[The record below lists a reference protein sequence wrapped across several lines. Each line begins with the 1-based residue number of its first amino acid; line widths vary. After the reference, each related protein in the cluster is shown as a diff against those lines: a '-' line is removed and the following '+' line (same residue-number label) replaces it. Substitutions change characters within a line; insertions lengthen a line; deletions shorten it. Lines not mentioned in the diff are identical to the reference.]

1 MARLPVLWRSS
12 FASAFRTAL
21 ACSIVGVATLF
32 GPEALKRQI
41 AFPAFSYFNVIV
53 IMTDTTLGDALRG
66 CCYAIYATCLGAC
79 PAILS
84 LWLIGP
90 ANLTVGTAAGAV
102 AITAFIVVLPEN
114 THVIAK
120 RIALGQTV
128 LAYTIAYVNGAQTEP
143 IMHPLRVATST
154 AIGVAACV
162 LALLFPYPSLACSEV
177 KHNCH
182 LFAENVS
189 QRLNL
194 LVKAFSAEDNA
205 SSLSLVSQVKSLN
218 ASGAKLLQNIKS
230 KQESMQW
237 ERYPI
242 KFFRPYCKN
251 PGERLQEYETPLR
264 GMEMALVDNN
274 PPQFQVTLLSS
285 SEVKE
290 SLDCLTGHISKQ
302 VKGTQF
308 DLATVPESN
317 AENAVKFLQKLQ
329 PVTLQDLS
337 SFFFLFS
344 LKLLL
349 IKPSFSPLKDVS
361 SSNDKDGSKEQEERL
376 LNKIYSNL
384 AGQVK
389 KKRFLAALKCALS
402 LGLAVFFGSI
412 YSKPDGFWA
421 GLTVAI
427 SYVSARVATFRI
439 ANVKAQGTVLGSI
452 YGVLGCFVFV
462 KYKELRFISL
472 IPWFLVC
479 SFLRRSRMYGQAG
492 GISACIGAVL
502 ILGRRGFGPPSEFA
516 MARITQT
523 FIGLACSIVVELLFR
538 PTRASSLAKIQLSKS
553 LQLLNQCIISI
564 DYSSNSKLEETQKIL
579 KLHVTQLGKYIGEA
593 EVEPNFW
600 FLPFHSDCY
609 GKLMGSLSNV
619 VEYLHFV
626 AQALR
631 FLEQESA
638 TRPLWKESLMSRL
651 DSDHLSLF
659 RDYVGP
665 SIKSYEEIIS
675 LVGSVSVLD
684 KEFEKK
690 KNSIDPELGKLP
702 TSNNI
707 SGLSDEEIENKLKS
721 FLEDSR
727 QFVYND
733 EKEEDDD
740 EEEDNN
746 EVMNSQVALSLS
758 ALAFCMRGIVRET
771 KEIDKAIKELVQW
784 ENPSSP
790 VNLHEISCKIRAL
803 AHTVIN

>member
-1 MARLPVLWRSS
+1 MAPLPDLWRSS
-12 FASAFRTAL
+12 LASAFRTAL
-21 ACSIVGVATLF
+21 ACSIVGVATLY

-41 AFPAFSYFNVIV
+41 AFPAFSYVNVIL
-53 IMTDTTLGDALRG
+53 ILTDTTLGDALRG
-66 CCYAIYATCLGAC
+66 CWYAIYATCLGVC

-90 ANLTVGTAAGAV
+90 AHLTTGTAAAAV
-102 AITAFIVVLPEN
+102 AITAFIVVLPQN
-114 THVIAK
+114 THVVAK

-128 LAYTIAYVNGAQTEP
+128 LVYALAGPRTQP
-143 IMHPLRVATST
+143 IMHPLRVAAST
-154 AIGVAACV
+154 AIAVAACV
-162 LALLFPYPSLACSEV
+162 LALLLPYPSLASSKV

-205 SSLSLVSQVKSLN
+205 SALSLVSQAKSLN
-218 ASGAKLLQNIKS
+218 ASGAKFLQNIKS

-264 GMEMALVDNN
+264 GMEMGLVDNN
-274 PPQFQVTLLSS
+274 PPQFPVTVLLSS
-285 SEVKE
+285 SEVKD
-290 SLDCLTGHISKQ
+290 SLDSLTGHISKQ
-302 VKGTQF
+302 VKGRLF

-317 AENAVKFLQKLQ
+317 AQNAVKFLHQKLQ

-349 IKPSFSPLKDVS
+349 IKPSSSILK
-361 SSNDKDGSKEQEERL
+361 DKDGSKEQEERFL
-376 LNKIYSNL
+376 DKIYSNFV
-384 AGQVK
+384 GQMNN
-389 KKRFLAALKCALS
+389 KRFVASLKYALA

-427 SYVSARVATFRI
+427 SYVSAREATFRI

-452 YGVLGCFVFV
+452 YGVLGCFVFA
-462 KYKELRFISL
+462 KYEELRFISL
-472 IPWFLVC
+472 IPWFIVC
-479 SFLRRSRMYGQAG
+479 SFLRRSRMYGPAG

-502 ILGRRGFGPPSEFA
+502 ILGREGFGPPREFA
-516 MARITQT
+516 MARIMET
-523 FIGLACSIVVELLFR
+523 FIGLACSITVELLFR

-564 DYSSNSKLEETQKIL
+564 DYSSNNQSKLEETQKIL
-579 KLHVTQLGKYIGEA
+579 KSSVTQLGKFIGEA

-600 FLPFHSDCY
+600 FLPFHSACY
-609 GKLMGSLSNV
+609 GKLMGSLSKV

-638 TRPLWKESLMSRL
+638 LMGRL

-659 RDYVGP
+659 RDHVGP
-665 SIKSYEEIIS
+665 SIKSFEEIIS

-690 KNSIDPELGKLP
+690 KSSIDPELGKLP

-707 SGLSDEEIENKLKS
+707 TGLSDEEIDNKLKS
-721 FLEDSR
+721 FMEDSR
-727 QFVYND
+727 QFVD
-733 EKEEDDD
+733 QKDEDDD
-740 EEEDNN
+740 D
-746 EVMNSQVALSLS
+746 EVMMNSQVALSLS

-803 AHTVIN
+803 AHTVTN

>member
-1 MARLPVLWRSS
+1 M
-12 FASAFRTAL
+12 
-21 ACSIVGVATLF
+21 
-32 GPEALKRQI
+32 
-41 AFPAFSYFNVIV
+41 
-53 IMTDTTLGDALRG
+53 
-66 CCYAIYATCLGAC
+66 
-79 PAILS
+79 
-84 LWLIGP
+84 
-90 ANLTVGTAAGAV
+90 
-102 AITAFIVVLPEN
+102 
-114 THVIAK
+114 
-120 RIALGQTV
+120 
-128 LAYTIAYVNGAQTEP
+128 
-143 IMHPLRVATST
+143 
-154 AIGVAACV
+154 
-162 LALLFPYPSLACSEV
+162 
-177 KHNCH
+177 
-182 LFAENVS
+182 
-189 QRLNL
+189 

-205 SSLSLVSQVKSLN
+205 SALSLVSQVKSLN
-218 ASGAKLLQNIKS
+218 TSGAKLLQNIKS

-274 PPQFQVTLLSS
+274 PPEFPVTLLSS
-285 SEVKE
+285 SEVKD

-349 IKPSFSPLKDVS
+349 IRPSFSPLKDV
-361 SSNDKDGSKEQEERL
+361 
-376 LNKIYSNL
+376 
-384 AGQVK
+384 
-389 KKRFLAALKCALS
+389 
-402 LGLAVFFGSI
+402 
-412 YSKPDGFWA
+412 
-421 GLTVAI
+421 
-427 SYVSARVATFRI
+427 
-439 ANVKAQGTVLGSI
+439 
-452 YGVLGCFVFV
+452 
-462 KYKELRFISL
+462 
-472 IPWFLVC
+472 
-479 SFLRRSRMYGQAG
+479 
-492 GISACIGAVL
+492 
-502 ILGRRGFGPPSEFA
+502 
-516 MARITQT
+516 
-523 FIGLACSIVVELLFR
+523 
-538 PTRASSLAKIQLSKS
+538 
-553 LQLLNQCIISI
+553 
-564 DYSSNSKLEETQKIL
+564 
-579 KLHVTQLGKYIGEA
+579 
-593 EVEPNFW
+593 
-600 FLPFHSDCY
+600 SDCY

-675 LVGSVSVLD
+675 FVGSVSVLD

-690 KNSIDPELGKLP
+690 KSSIDPELGKLP

-727 QFVYND
+727 QFVNEKD
-733 EKEEDDD
+733 EEEDKDD
-740 EEEDNN
+740 EEEGEDNG
-746 EVMNSQVALSLS
+746 EVMNSQVALNLS

>member
-12 FASAFRTAL
+12 LASAFRTAL

-32 GPEALKRQI
+32 GPVALKRQI
-41 AFPAFSYFNVIV
+41 AFPAFSYVAVIL
-53 IMTDTTLGDALRG
+53 ILADTTLGDALRG
-66 CCYAIYATCLGAC
+66 CWYAIYATCLGVC

-90 ANLTVGTAAGAV
+90 AHLTALTAAAAV
-102 AITAFIVVLPEN
+102 GITAFIVVLPEN
-114 THVIAK
+114 SHVIAK

-128 LAYTIAYVNGAQTEP
+128 LVYTLAYVNGAQTEP
-143 IMHPLRVATST
+143 IMHPLRVAAST
-154 AIGVAACV
+154 TIGVGACV

-205 SSLSLVSQVKSLN
+205 SALSLVSQAKSLN

-274 PPQFQVTLLSS
+274 PPQFPVTVISS
-285 SEVKE
+285 SEVKD
-290 SLDCLTGHISKQ
+290 SLDYLTGHISKQ

-317 AENAVKFLQKLQ
+317 AENAVKFLQKLHQ

-349 IKPSFSPLKDVS
+349 IKPSFSPLKDG
-361 SSNDKDGSKEQEERL
+361 SNDKDGSKEQEERF

-384 AGQVK
+384 GGQVNNK
-389 KKRFLAALKCALS
+389 GFVAALKYALS

-427 SYVSARVATFRI
+427 SHVSAREATFRI
-439 ANVKAQGTVLGSI
+439 ANVKVQGTVLGSI
-452 YGVLGCFVFV
+452 YGVLGCFVFA
-462 KYKELRFISL
+462 KYEELRFISL
-472 IPWFLVC
+472 IPWFIVC
-479 SFLRRSRMYGQAG
+479 SFLRRSRMYGPAG

-502 ILGRRGFGPPSEFA
+502 ILGRKGFGPPSAFA
-516 MARITQT
+516 MTRIMQT
-523 FIGLACSIVVELLFR
+523 FLGLTCSILVELLFR

-579 KLHVTQLGKYIGEA
+579 KLHVTQLGKFIGEA

-600 FLPFHSDCY
+600 FRPFHSACY
-609 GKLMGSLSNV
+609 GKLVGSLSKA
-619 VEYLHFV
+619 VEYLYFV

-638 TRPLWKESLMSRL
+638 TRPLWKESM

-665 SIKSYEEIIS
+665 SVKSFAEIIS

-707 SGLSDEEIENKLKS
+707 TGLSDEEIENKLKS
-721 FLEDSR
+721 FLEYSR
-727 QFVYND
+727 QFVD
-733 EKEEDDD
+733 EKDEDDDED

-784 ENPSSP
+784 ENPSIP

-803 AHTVIN
+803 AHTVTN

>member
-12 FASAFRTAL
+12 LASAFRTAL

-32 GPEALKRQI
+32 GPVALKRQI
-41 AFPAFSYFNVIV
+41 VFPAFSYVAVIL
-53 IMTDTTLGDALRG
+53 ILADTTLGDALRG
-66 CCYAIYATCLGAC
+66 CWYAIYATCLGVC

-90 ANLTVGTAAGAV
+90 AHLTALTAAAAV
-102 AITAFIVVLPEN
+102 GITAFIVVLPEN

-128 LAYTIAYVNGAQTEP
+128 LVYTLAYVNGAQTEP
-143 IMHPLRVATST
+143 IMHPLRVAAST

-194 LVKAFSAEDNA
+194 LVKAFSAEDKTSA
-205 SSLSLVSQVKSLN
+205 LSLVSQAKSLN
-218 ASGAKLLQNIKS
+218 ASGAKLLQSIKS

-237 ERYPI
+237 ERYPV

-274 PPQFQVTLLSS
+274 PPQFPVTVISS
-285 SEVKE
+285 SEVKD

-317 AENAVKFLQKLQ
+317 AENAVKFLQKLHQ

-349 IKPSFSPLKDVS
+349 IKPSFSPLKDG
-361 SSNDKDGSKEQEERL
+361 SNDKDGSKEQEERF

-384 AGQVK
+384 G
-389 KKRFLAALKCALS
+389 
-402 LGLAVFFGSI
+402 G
-412 YSKPDGFWA
+412 KPDGFWA

-427 SYVSARVATFRI
+427 SHVSAREATFRI
-439 ANVKAQGTVLGSI
+439 ANVKVQGTVLGSI
-452 YGVLGCFVFV
+452 YGVLGCFVFA
-462 KYKELRFISL
+462 KYEELRFISL
-472 IPWFLVC
+472 IPWFIVC
-479 SFLRRSRMYGQAG
+479 SLLRRSRMYGPAG

-502 ILGRRGFGPPSEFA
+502 ILGRKGFGPPSAFA
-516 MARITQT
+516 MTRIMQT
-523 FIGLACSIVVELLFR
+523 FIGLTCSIL
-538 PTRASSLAKIQLSKS
+538 
-553 LQLLNQCIISI
+553 
-564 DYSSNSKLEETQKIL
+564 
-579 KLHVTQLGKYIGEA
+579 LGKFIGEA

-600 FLPFHSDCY
+600 FRPFHSACY
-609 GKLMGSLSNV
+609 GKLMGSLSKA
-619 VEYLHFV
+619 VEYLYFV

-638 TRPLWKESLMSRL
+638 TRPLCRKESL

-665 SIKSYEEIIS
+665 SIKSFAEIIS

-690 KNSIDPELGKLP
+690 KSRGKGGKGLGKGGAKRHRKVLRDNIQGITKP
-702 TSNNI
+702 AIRRLARRGGVKRI
-707 SGLSDEEIENKLKS
+707 SGLIYEETRGVLKI
-721 FLEDSR
+721 FLENVIRDAVTYTEHARRKTVTAMDVVYALKR
-727 QFVYND
+727 QGRTLYGF
-733 EKEEDDD
+733 
-740 EEEDNN
+740 
-746 EVMNSQVALSLS
+746 
-758 ALAFCMRGIVRET
+758 GG
-771 KEIDKAIKELVQW
+771 
-784 ENPSSP
+784 
-790 VNLHEISCKIRAL
+790 
-803 AHTVIN
+803 

>member
-12 FASAFRTAL
+12 LASAFRTAL

-32 GPEALKRQI
+32 GPVALKRQI
-41 AFPAFSYFNVIV
+41 AFPAFSYVAVIL
-53 IMTDTTLGDALRG
+53 ILADTTLGDALRG
-66 CCYAIYATCLGAC
+66 CWYAIYATCLGVC

-90 ANLTVGTAAGAV
+90 AHLTALTAAAAV
-102 AITAFIVVLPEN
+102 GITAFIVVLPEN

-128 LAYTIAYVNGAQTEP
+128 LVYTLAYVNGAQTEP
-143 IMHPLRVATST
+143 IMHPLRVAAST

-194 LVKAFSAEDNA
+194 LVKAFSAEDKA
-205 SSLSLVSQVKSLN
+205 SALSLVSQAKSLN
-218 ASGAKLLQNIKS
+218 SSGAKLLQNIKS

-237 ERYPI
+237 ERYPV

-274 PPQFQVTLLSS
+274 PPQFPVTVISS
-285 SEVKE
+285 SEVKD

-317 AENAVKFLQKLQ
+317 AENAVKFLQKLHQ

-349 IKPSFSPLKDVS
+349 IKPSFSPLKDGS
-361 SSNDKDGSKEQEERL
+361 SDKDGSKEQEERF

-384 AGQVK
+384 G
-389 KKRFLAALKCALS
+389 
-402 LGLAVFFGSI
+402 G
-412 YSKPDGFWA
+412 KPDGFWA

-427 SYVSARVATFRI
+427 SHVSAREATFRI
-439 ANVKAQGTVLGSI
+439 ANVKVQGTVLGSI
-452 YGVLGCFVFV
+452 YGVLGCFVFA
-462 KYKELRFISL
+462 KYEELRFISL
-472 IPWFLVC
+472 IPWFIVC
-479 SFLRRSRMYGQAG
+479 SLLRRSRMYGPAG

-502 ILGRRGFGPPSEFA
+502 ILGRKGFGPPSAFA
-516 MARITQT
+516 MTRIMQT
-523 FIGLACSIVVELLFR
+523 FIGLTCSIL
-538 PTRASSLAKIQLSKS
+538 
-553 LQLLNQCIISI
+553 
-564 DYSSNSKLEETQKIL
+564 
-579 KLHVTQLGKYIGEA
+579 LGKFIGEA

-600 FLPFHSDCY
+600 FLPFHSACY
-609 GKLMGSLSNV
+609 GKLMWSLSKA
-619 VEYLHFV
+619 VEYLYFV

-638 TRPLWKESLMSRL
+638 TRPLWKESM

-665 SIKSYEEIIS
+665 SIKSFEEIIS

-690 KNSIDPELGKLP
+690 KSRGKGGKGLGKGGAKRHRKVLRDNIQGITKP
-702 TSNNI
+702 AIRRLARRGGVKRI
-707 SGLSDEEIENKLKS
+707 SGLIYEETRGVLKI
-721 FLEDSR
+721 FLENVIRDAVTYTEHARRKTVTAMDVVYALKR
-727 QFVYND
+727 QGRTLYGF
-733 EKEEDDD
+733 
-740 EEEDNN
+740 
-746 EVMNSQVALSLS
+746 
-758 ALAFCMRGIVRET
+758 GG
-771 KEIDKAIKELVQW
+771 
-784 ENPSSP
+784 
-790 VNLHEISCKIRAL
+790 
-803 AHTVIN
+803 